1 MFLQIFLFRQIT
13 LEHCPGLANLLMD
26 GEKIEE
32 LMRLQPE
39 AILLRWVNYHMERAG
54 VTKRCNNFSGDIQD
68 SEVYIHLLNQ
78 IAPKDIGVSTVALM
92 VPSQI
97 LIGTLRSIFL

>member
-1 MFLQIFLFRQIT
+1 
-13 LEHCPGLANLLMD
+13 MD